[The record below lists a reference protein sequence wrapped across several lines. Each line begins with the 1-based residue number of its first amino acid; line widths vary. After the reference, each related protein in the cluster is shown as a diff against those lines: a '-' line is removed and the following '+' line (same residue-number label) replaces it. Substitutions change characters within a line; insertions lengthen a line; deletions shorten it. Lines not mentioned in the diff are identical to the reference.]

1 MPSGLRAAALFVLI
15 GCTRVSDDDRF
26 EPVAEEITIVQ
37 TVPEAGAS
45 EVEPT
50 VQIDLCWS
58 GLVDPRSVGDLDAF
72 ITSGAEFVDTRV
84 AVQLWPWRPPANAAG
99 PPPSEAPWC
108 SGSVLSVTPKAELA
122 GGVQYRFQLQDNA
135 VGWAGEQIDTDRPGW
150 IDDDAGGSLYLLEFT
165 IAEEPPMPPGTDP
178 PEEDP
183 VLLSDL
189 FAAGGPFDPAR
200 GLCSCHTGG
209 DELAQA
215 LLDLSTPET
224 AFEDLVLPPRL
235 RDTGFAMVTP
245 RIPSESFLLHKVLRD
260 PDGSAI
266 YGVLGDA
273 MPRGETP
280 LPYADYVAIARWIE
294 DGALP

>member
-1 MPSGLRAAALFVLI
+1 VPSGVRAAAIAIVLI
-15 GCTRVSDDDRF
+15 GCTRVSDESRF
-26 EPVAEEITIVQ
+26 EPVAEEIAIMR

-58 GLVDPRSVGDLDAF
+58 GLLDPRSVGDLDAF
-72 ITSGAEFVDTRV
+72 ITSGAQFVDTRV
-84 AVQLWPWRPPANAAG
+84 AVQLWPWRPPANASGAE
-99 PPPSEAPWC
+99 PSEAPWC
-108 SGSVLSVTPKAELA
+108 SGSVLSVTPKAELV
-122 GGVQYRFQLQDNA
+122 GGVQYRMQLQDNA
-135 VGWAGEQIDTDRPGW
+135 VGWAGEQIATDRAGW
-150 IDDDAGGSLYLLEFT
+150 IDDGAGGSLYLVEFT
-165 IAEEPPMPPGTDP
+165 VAEDPPMPPEEP
-178 PEEDP
+178 PADDP

-189 FAAGGPFDPAR
+189 FAPGGPFDPAR
-200 GLCSCHTGG
+200 GLCSCHAGG
-209 DELAQA
+209 DELAQS

-245 RIPSESFLLHKVLRD
+245 RIPSESFLLHKLLRD

-266 YGVLGDA
+266 HGVLGDA
-273 MPRGETP
+273 MPQGDAP
-280 LPYADYVAIARWIE
+280 LPHADYVALARWIE